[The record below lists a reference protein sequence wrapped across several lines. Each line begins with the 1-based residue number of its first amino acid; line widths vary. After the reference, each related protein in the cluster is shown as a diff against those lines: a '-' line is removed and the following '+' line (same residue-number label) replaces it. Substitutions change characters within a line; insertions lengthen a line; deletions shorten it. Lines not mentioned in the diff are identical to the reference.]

1 MLIDGA
7 LRAAMAAPVEEIVVV
22 TGADPKVVA
31 AAEAYADPRVRLV
44 HAEDYAKGLSAS
56 LKAGVAALSPGIHGV
71 FIFLGDMPRIPHDVF
86 EPLRDAIANG
96 APAAAPAFGG
106 ARGHPVILASPLFGM
121 LMELQG
127 DNGANGILNALGRQ
141 VRTVPWGDDGVLFD
155 VDVRQ

>member
-1 MLIDGA
+1 MTGLRLAALVLAAGLGSRFGGRKLTSPWEDGVLIDGA

-96 APAAAPAFGG
+96 
-106 ARGHPVILASPLFGM
+106 
-121 LMELQG
+121 
-127 DNGANGILNALGRQ
+127 
-141 VRTVPWGDDGVLFD
+141 
-155 VDVRQ
+155 